1 MKIRDVP
8 VVSERCVRSCSVT
21 LTLTAFGWAPNIDNS
36 CLLFICFRQR
46 ISHLLYHYIHSYACG
61 CRLPACCV
69 LNVWCVCVC
78 VRKKNEQH
86 NIERSAIFQK
96 CTAWVEQPIGACGSI
111 SSFYCTFFVP
121 IFCVCACVSLSFS
134 YSMVIWCFGCLSR
147 HKRGSWS
154 VVVILAFPTQNMEWY
169 ALQNIWLHSSL
180 SVFGSWYLWAKLA
193 GDGEDAHL
201 LYSSCITSYSDRF
214 ISCAS
219 RIDL

>member
-1 MKIRDVP
+1 MSTEYRQFLLAVYLFSAKNLTSF
-8 VVSERCVRSCSVT
+8 VSLHTFICVWLSF
-21 LTLTAFGWAPNIDNS
+21 A
-36 CLLFICFRQR
+36 CLLC
-46 ISHLLYHYIHSYACG
+46 SECMV
-61 CRLPACCV
+61 RLR
-69 LNVWCVCVC
+69 
-78 VRKKNEQH
+78 VRAKKNEQH